1 LYFLPLPQG
10 HLSLRPILL
19 GFWVAKVRFS
29 WHWTQVQAWGCSA
42 YQLGLTIF
50 HLIGFGA
57 AAISL
62 GLEFGS
68 NARYKKGGPNFSRG
82 VRTIVA

>member
-62 GLEFGS
+62 GLESGS
-68 NARYKKGGPNFSRG
+68 NARYKKRAPTS
-82 VRTIVA
+82 VKALLLL